1 GALGS
6 IRVSRGCVAL
16 TGTERM
22 VCRGRYASAP
32 RAGSRST
39 ETFGAIG
46 LAAGFGTAAGSEMGG
61 RSRGGTYQ
69 VNSICTGARSWAV
82 AGRNPQIGR
91 NSSVTAQTCH
101 RQAAKNPF
109 AGNLPRI
116 HLARRTE

>member
-1 GALGS
+1 
-6 IRVSRGCVAL
+6 
-16 TGTERM
+16 M

-82 AGRNPQIGR
+82 AGRNPQFLRKEPLAGFSNDQMHTRDASIALEKLQR
-91 NSSVTAQTCH
+91 FL
-101 RQAAKNPF
+101 RQNGAA
-109 AGNLPRI
+109 GSG
-116 HLARRTE
+116 HT